1 MSATESLVRALH
13 GDGDGHEVAAGS
25 PVPILMVDDN
35 PGKRL
40 ALKAV
45 LAPLGFSITEADSGL
60 AALRCVMERDF
71 AAILIDVVMPVMDG
85 FETAASIRQRRQ
97 SETTPIIFITARTRD
112 EIAKPDLF
120 AEGAVDFIF
129 APVPPHELRAKL
141 SVFANLFLKAEEL
154 AAQAR
159 ELQDSADRLR
169 LVTEFAP
176 VGIFQTDAENRYVYT
191 NPRWS
196 EITGMSAQ
204 EALGRDWE
212 TIVGADQRAALVA
225 GATDGAELSHRFEMR
240 IPGSQARRLHMTSKS
255 IPDGDGGASGWV
267 GTLADVTEEE
277 ARHARASDGALLTV
291 INDILDLSKAE
302 AGALDVEQTD
312 FDPRS
317 VVKEVVGLLAGAA
330 STKGLELVPTIDT
343 AVPHLVE
350 GDPARVRQ
358 VLINLIGNALTFARP
373 GEIAVRVSDSGGEGA
388 DGLVRFEVSGTG
400 AGMEPG
406 EVFEPL
412 AVCGRLASLM
422 GGDCG
427 VSSRRGE
434 GRHLW
439 LTIAKKRAR
448 EEA

>member
-1 MSATESLVRALH
+1 MSATEPLVQALN
-13 GDGDGHEVAAGS
+13 GDGHGLAAGS
-25 PVPILMVDDN
+25 SVPILMVDDN
-35 PGKRL
+35 PAKRL

-45 LAPLGFSITEADSGL
+45 LSPLGFSITEAESGL

-97 SETTPIIFITARTRD
+97 SETTPIIFITARSRD

-120 AEGAVDFIF
+120 AEGAADFIF
-129 APVPPHELRAKL
+129 ASVPPHELRAKL
-141 SVFANLFLKAEEL
+141 SVFASLFLKAEEL
-154 AAQAR
+154 AARAR
-159 ELQDSADRLR
+159 EVQDSADRLR
-169 LVTEFAP
+169 LVTESAP

-191 NPRWS
+191 NPRWT
-196 EITGMSAQ
+196 EITGVTAQ

-225 GATDGAELSHRFEMR
+225 GSTDRAELSHRFEIR
-240 IPGSQARRLHMTSKS
+240 APGSGTRQVHMTSKS
-255 IPDGDGGASGWV
+255 IPDGDGATSGWV
-267 GTLADVTEEE
+267 GTLADVTEAD
-277 ARHARASDGALLTV
+277 ARPARASDGALLTV

-302 AGALDVEQTD
+302 AGALAVEQTD

-317 VVKEVVGLLAGAA
+317 VVKDVVGLLAGAA
-330 STKGLELVPTIDT
+330 STKGLELATTIDG
-343 AVPHLVE
+343 AVPELVE

-358 VLINLIGNALTFARP
+358 VLINLIGNALTFAGP
-373 GEIAVRVSDSGGEGA
+373 GEIAVNVTESGAEGE

-400 AGMEPG
+400 DGMEPG

-439 LTIAKKRAR
+439 FTIAKGRAR
-448 EEA
+448 QEA